1 VPTWWLRGFG
11 LLRRRTR
18 SLRSSETRRDPT
30 SPLGVRH
37 QTISF
42 FRRFSLRQVEQQLHQ
57 HNQEMARRLE
67 SVEPQMQQ
75 HFLELQDMHEKFTV
89 QQLVASSRASG
100 P

>member
-1 VPTWWLRGFG
+1 M
-11 LLRRRTR
+11 
-18 SLRSSETRRDPT
+18 
-30 SPLGVRH
+30 RH

-75 HFLELQDMHEKFTV
+75 HFLELQDIHEKFTV
-89 QQLVASSRASG
+89 RQLVARSRASG
-100 P
+100 PSAKTPPLVSNKGSGRSF